1 MARGEGHSGLRKT
14 YTVLRFVLGLASV
27 ALIFVGVVELFQSVQ
42 SASTRIRD
50 IATESLQSESDHRV
64 LFISSYS
71 QTHFTVPE
79 EWQGLEEGF
88 AGKGVSFDTEYMDTK
103 NHPDEASVERFA
115 ALLEGKLETTHYDA
129 VIVGD
134 DAALHF
140 VDDHR
145 ADFFRDMPV
154 VYIGIND
161 IDYAQQ
167 VHEDGWATG
176 VPEEGN
182 FSDVFHSAAR
192 LFPDC
197 TSFACIVDD
206 TPTGAADL
214 VQIQRIKGQFPQYD
228 FNIIDTSVLS
238 RDEYIDAIEA
248 LDDKA
253 IVMELDSFEDGDGNV
268 YTIDDTVRL
277 IASHTDR
284 PIFRAS
290 TGGVGNGVL
299 GSGFLDFNEHA
310 RQAAL
315 MAVKII
321 HGTSPADIPLVHQTQ
336 THYVF
341 DGKLMDR
348 YGIDKADL
356 PPYSTVMNSSETY
369 WEEYRDVLTPALHI
383 FTGLIILI
391 LILVGSTVQSLRDAK
406 SLRKSEA
413 ELRHRLYF
421 DRLTDLGNRNSLLTS
436 DNDKYRSA
444 AAFNIDDFKF
454 INERHGIS
462 CGDEVLKEVARR
474 LKSIPDSKPIRLG
487 GDEFLVLFEGGVG
500 EDPELIGRLDRMLHE
515 PYLYG
520 NERIEVSIA
529 AGFADRQEGESI
541 DDLTTHA
548 ELALYYGRRGDVHH
562 GFQIYEQGIKDK
574 IDRRNALVNDL
585 QAAIQE
591 QSFTVLYQPQ
601 VDAGSKGLV
610 GLEALCRFKDN
621 KYYPDQFIPVAE
633 ESGYIIELDRIVTRK
648 VVEQLASWRDV
659 GYELPVVSINY
670 SAHQLRDTGY
680 AEYVGGLLR
689 ERGIPSD
696 RIKIE
701 ITERSVFADQERSE
715 EFFRAMHAM
724 GIRVALDDF
733 GTGYSSITSVSQL
746 PVDDIK
752 FDKSLIDNYLVEG
765 RLTFLENLTAL
776 VHDMGKKVIAEGV
789 ETSDQYQLVKQIGI
803 DQIQGYY
810 FDKPLP
816 ANRAISVE
824 YSSR

>member
-1 MARGEGHSGLRKT
+1 
-14 YTVLRFVLGLASV
+14 
-27 ALIFVGVVELFQSVQ
+27 
-42 SASTRIRD
+42 
-50 IATESLQSESDHRV
+50 
-64 LFISSYS
+64 
-71 QTHFTVPE
+71 
-79 EWQGLEEGF
+79 
-88 AGKGVSFDTEYMDTK
+88 
-103 NHPDEASVERFA
+103 
-115 ALLEGKLETTHYDA
+115 
-129 VIVGD
+129 
-134 DAALHF
+134 
-140 VDDHR
+140 
-145 ADFFRDMPV
+145 
-154 VYIGIND
+154 
-161 IDYAQQ
+161 
-167 VHEDGWATG
+167 
-176 VPEEGN
+176 
-182 FSDVFHSAAR
+182 
-192 LFPDC
+192 
-197 TSFACIVDD
+197 
-206 TPTGAADL
+206 
-214 VQIQRIKGQFPQYD
+214 
-228 FNIIDTSVLS
+228 
-238 RDEYIDAIEA
+238 
-248 LDDKA
+248 
-253 IVMELDSFEDGDGNV
+253 
-268 YTIDDTVRL
+268 
-277 IASHTDR
+277 
-284 PIFRAS
+284 
-290 TGGVGNGVL
+290 
-299 GSGFLDFNEHA
+299 
-310 RQAAL
+310 
-315 MAVKII
+315 
-321 HGTSPADIPLVHQTQ
+321 
-336 THYVF
+336 
-341 DGKLMDR
+341 
-348 YGIDKADL
+348 
-356 PPYSTVMNSSETY
+356 
-369 WEEYRDVLTPALHI
+369 
-383 FTGLIILI
+383 
-391 LILVGSTVQSLRDAK
+391 
-406 SLRKSEA
+406 
-413 ELRHRLYF
+413 
-421 DRLTDLGNRNSLLTS
+421 
-436 DNDKYRSA
+436 
-444 AAFNIDDFKF
+444 
-454 INERHGIS
+454 
-462 CGDEVLKEVARR
+462 
-474 LKSIPDSKPIRLG
+474 
-487 GDEFLVLFEGGVG
+487 
-500 EDPELIGRLDRMLHE
+500 MLHE

-610 GLEALCRFKDN
+610 GLEALCRFKD
-621 KYYPDQFIPVAE
+621 
-633 ESGYIIELDRIVTRK
+633 GYIIELDRIVTRK